1 LNLFLALI
9 FSLNIFITGGT
20 GFLGKN
26 LIPSL
31 ISRQNKIFLYK
42 RAKSDISFYE
52 KYMQNITFISE
63 GEVEDSFSK
72 YSIDVVIHLATNY
85 GNERGSKDLANS
97 NVYFPTKILQLAI
110 LHNVSTFINTDTF
123 FSKEIYSLG
132 YKKDYVQSKRSFLE
146 KLHSQKNDIK
156 FINVRLEHV
165 FGPNDKSSKF
175 VEMLFIKIMQADEGE
190 TINLSSCSQK
200 RDFIYVDE
208 VIYAYKKILQKLDLI
223 NSGTEFQVGAG
234 QCITVKNFVNNLQ
247 EILLSKL
254 KKNIKI
260 NFKES
265 LDRPG
270 EIMESKAD
278 IAELKNIG
286 WAVKKD
292 LSQNLETY
300 VNSMLKIYKNNQ

>member
-1 LNLFLALI
+1 M
-9 FSLNIFITGGT
+9 NIFITGGT

-26 LIPSL
+26 LIPRL
-31 ISRQNKIFLYK
+31 ISRKNNLFLYR
-42 RAKSDISFYE
+42 RANSDISYYE
-52 KYMQNITFISE
+52 EYMQNITFITE
-63 GEVEDSFSK
+63 DEVEDSFSK

-85 GNERGSKDLANS
+85 GNEQGSHDLVNT
-97 NVYFPTKILQLAI
+97 NVYFPTQILQLAI

-132 YKKDYVQSKRSFLE
+132 YKKDYVHSKRSFLE
-146 KLHSQKNDIK
+146 KLYSHKDDIRV
-156 FINVRLEHV
+156 INVRLEHV
-165 FGPNDKSSKF
+165 FGPNDKASKF
-175 VEMLFIKIMQADEGE
+175 VEWLFIKMMLADEGE

-208 VIYAYKKILQKLDLI
+208 VIYAYKKILEKLALI

-247 EILLSKL
+247 EILSSKL
-254 KKNIKI
+254 KKNIQI
-260 NFKES
+260 NFKEN

-270 EIMESKAD
+270 EIMESKAN

-286 WAVKKD
+286 WAVRKD

-300 VNSMLKIYKNNQ
+300 VNSMLKIYKTNQ